1 MGSAQ
6 LDLSHLPK
14 VIPHFLS
21 LGKGGSRKGFPTV
34 LVATAWQIGERGG
47 GESEQELPGAQLGSP
62 LLSLVLLGLSQS
74 SSKYFKEH
82 LLCTQPWDSIL
93 NFSQFFRLFI
103 IQKRKRKK
111 KSVAIVYLVFTT
123 CHMLC

>member
-1 MGSAQ
+1 M
-6 LDLSHLPK
+6 
-14 VIPHFLS
+14 
-21 LGKGGSRKGFPTV
+21 

-82 LLCTQPWDSIL
+82 LLCTQPWESIL
-93 NFSQFFRLFI
+93 NFSQFCRLFI

-111 KSVAIVYLVFTT
+111 KKVLLLFI
-123 CHMLC
+123 